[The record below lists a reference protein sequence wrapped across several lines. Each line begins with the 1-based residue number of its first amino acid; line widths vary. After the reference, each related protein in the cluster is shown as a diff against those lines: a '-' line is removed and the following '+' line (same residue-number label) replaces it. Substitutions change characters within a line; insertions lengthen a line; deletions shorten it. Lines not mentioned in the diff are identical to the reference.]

1 MSILKSPKRILG
13 VVRKE
18 FEEIN
23 NKYSDKR
30 KTKFGSIEN
39 IEFNAE
45 DFIEHEDV
53 HIVLSQNGWL
63 RKLKSLNDSSSLK
76 FKENDSL
83 LSITQCNTKDLLGI
97 FTTKGIVYVTKAYS
111 LPFTRSGFGEPIQSI
126 FKFTDGEKVIGMISL
141 LGKSEQGQSH
151 SQSFL
156 NFGNEAEYMVAS
168 ANGFGFR
175 FPISNLGETTRS
187 GRKIMNLKNDDRMIG
202 VAPVNREHLFL
213 ATAQGK
219 AVVIATEQITQLM
232 GSGKGVILMK
242 PGDSQLIGF
251 KFISLKEKVNISFD
265 SGKEKEITVKS
276 VRLCNRGSQG
286 VIISKR
292 KIITKIT

>member
-1 MSILKSPKRILG
+1 
-13 VVRKE
+13 
-18 FEEIN
+18 
-23 NKYSDKR
+23 
-30 KTKFGSIEN
+30 
-39 IEFNAE
+39 
-45 DFIEHEDV
+45 
-53 HIVLSQNGWL
+53 
-63 RKLKSLNDSSSLK
+63 
-76 FKENDSL
+76 
-83 LSITQCNTKDLLGI
+83 
-97 FTTKGIVYVTKAYS
+97 

-126 FKFTDGEKVIGMISL
+126 FKFTDGEKVVGMFSL
-141 LGKSEQGQSH
+141 PEKSEQDHSHTQS
-151 SQSFL
+151 SL